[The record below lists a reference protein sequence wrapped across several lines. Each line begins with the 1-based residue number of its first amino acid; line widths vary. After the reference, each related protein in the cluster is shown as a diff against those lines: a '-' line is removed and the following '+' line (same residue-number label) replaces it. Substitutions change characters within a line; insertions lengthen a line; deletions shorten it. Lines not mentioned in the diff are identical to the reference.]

1 MNVASSNHI
10 LKWWFGFAVLAFI
23 VQYVQPEEVI
33 TSLSAIRP
41 HLLCVALLIPFLIF
55 GRHDIFQWKYPQ
67 MKYFWLFTAI
77 MIALTPFSVISG
89 ESFVHVQYM
98 LVFGILMSSLLI
110 TINSVDNLKI
120 FTSTLL
126 IVTGY
131 IIVRAF
137 LTREATAFA
146 EFQFSR
152 NANYFSDPNELSM
165 FMVMMMPFAYF
176 MFQYEKRVFIKIL
189 YMLSLASMVALTIL
203 TFSRGG
209 FLALIATALAI
220 WWYTP
225 NKKGTWI
232 LISSCIVI
240 IAIISPTL
248 LEMWQDEMSTAVNLS
263 EGTAAGRLELWMNSI
278 KIFLENPI
286 GVGPRATTYYM
297 WEMTNGMTNH
307 ISHSIWFTTLAEEG
321 IFGIIL
327 LIGLFLKNFK
337 DSTYISQID
346 VKTEDDRYMAH
357 FALAC
362 KVSLIGFAVSG
373 TFITM
378 IYAPHLWYISAL
390 IAISMKLYVSK
401 PEGVNVT

>member
-209 FLALIATALAI
+209 FLA
-220 WWYTP
+220 
-225 NKKGTWI
+225 
-232 LISSCIVI
+232 
-240 IAIISPTL
+240 
-248 LEMWQDEMSTAVNLS
+248 
-263 EGTAAGRLELWMNSI
+263 
-278 KIFLENPI
+278 
-286 GVGPRATTYYM
+286 
-297 WEMTNGMTNH
+297 
-307 ISHSIWFTTLAEEG
+307 
-321 IFGIIL
+321 
-327 LIGLFLKNFK
+327 
-337 DSTYISQID
+337 
-346 VKTEDDRYMAH
+346 
-357 FALAC
+357 
-362 KVSLIGFAVSG
+362 
-373 TFITM
+373 
-378 IYAPHLWYISAL
+378 
-390 IAISMKLYVSK
+390 
-401 PEGVNVT
+401 